1 MGLSAV
7 LNDESLLLT
16 GQQLTLSITGGATLL
31 NAVSVTVN
39 QGELVGLIGPN
50 GAGKSTLLKLLSGVD
65 SPSKGCVSLA
75 ISGSL
80 EPISALSVRERA

>member
-39 QGELVGLIGPN
+39 QGELVGLIG
-50 GAGKSTLLKLLSGVD
+50 
-65 SPSKGCVSLA
+65 
-75 ISGSL
+75 
-80 EPISALSVRERA
+80 